1 MVLPGLKSLNYSKS
15 RHLHALSGFFKS
27 AEGLYNGSGGVV
39 RSSIEGT
46 GFVDSAAG
54 CPKELPVQ
62 FHNEMAYAKQFPR
75 YVTFAMVKQ
84 AEAGKFSSYK
94 RFQVMFCQL

>member
-1 MVLPGLKSLNYSKS
+1 M
-15 RHLHALSGFFKS
+15 
-27 AEGLYNGSGGVV
+27 

-54 CPKELPVQ
+54 APKELPVQ
-62 FHNEMAYAKQFPR
+62 FHNEMAYAKEFPK

-84 AEAGKFSSYK
+84 AEAGELRACKS
-94 RFQVMFCQL
+94 FQVVFYKV